1 MGDFYMFNKT
11 LFIALTLLISGQVH
25 AASVTILNPSFEDD
39 GMAVGVLPDNW
50 DAYNA
55 GNGGFGT
62 YPPEAK
68 TPAVDDFYNNTGSVD
83 VPPEGDYVEYTYIG
97 DNFGMGHVGLQQ
109 TLTAT
114 LMANSQYDLS
124 AAVGN
129 LQTATSP
136 RTGNFLNFDGF
147 PGYEIQLLAGETL
160 LASDFT
166 SADPG
171 EGQFEIASLSFTSD
185 NSHLSLIG
193 QALGIRLINQNM
205 DIFGCAE
212 SSTSNDSICEIW
224 NSEVDFDNVALSVSA
239 VPVPAAVWLF
249 GTALIGLVGFGKRRK
264 AA

>member
-39 GMAVGVLPDNW
+39 GLVTDGLPSNW
-50 DAYNA
+50 EAYNP
-55 GNGGFGT
+55 NGIGGVEFGT
-62 YPPEAK
+62 YPP
-68 TPAVDDFYNNTGSVD
+68 TVVDDFYNNTGSVD

-147 PGYEIQLLAGETL
+147 PGYEIQLLAGEIL